1 MEMKRN
7 CIAILVILGMMVGC
21 LSSRPPPPYI
31 AEIWQAGDARHSNGP
46 GWKGGSVPFEQ
57 IVLLDNGE
65 YCWTQTRCGLMPRLR
80 CRFSKKGN
88 WKWDMAGSY
97 LLSGT
102 NRIYVAQ
109 TRAEGG
115 SPYETNHFVRM
126 FAARTNTLNHAIQAD
141 GAAAPRPDR

>member
-102 NRIYVAQ
+102 NRIYLSQTSPTFPVRHTFRLFSGRKIDKAQ
-109 TRAEGG
+109 CFRGVKLQK
-115 SPYETNHFVRM
+115 S
-126 FAARTNTLNHAIQAD
+126 L
-141 GAAAPRPDR
+141 